1 MPLFFQWRSLALKSG
16 LSWDS
21 AKPNSPYEPFW
32 SPYIFFKVSF
42 LARFLSYTLHFVLPN
57 SPSSFFITLTQVRN
71 TIQFLYFRNHVF
83 DTIVNWLIHVG
94 ANLFKMAD
102 VGVAAIIS
110 YAKRENADLSLVKR
124 NIKSPKNT
132 RLFPVVQFTI
142 QMFL

>member
-1 MPLFFQWRSLALKSG
+1 MK
-16 LSWDS
+16 
-21 AKPNSPYEPFW
+21 
-32 SPYIFFKVSF
+32 
-42 LARFLSYTLHFVLPN
+42 
-57 SPSSFFITLTQVRN
+57 N

-83 DTIVNWLIHVG
+83 DTIVDWLIHVG

-102 VGVAAIIS
+102 VGVTAIIS